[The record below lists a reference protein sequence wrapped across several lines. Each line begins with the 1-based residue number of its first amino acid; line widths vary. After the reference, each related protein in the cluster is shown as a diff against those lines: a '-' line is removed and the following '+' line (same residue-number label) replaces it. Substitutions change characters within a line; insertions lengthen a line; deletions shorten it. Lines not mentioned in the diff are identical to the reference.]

1 MQLPAVAVEDVVVAS
16 DDGRVHGDSDAFAR
30 DLSPVDPGVEPQVG
44 VSTRTCLELTRLR
57 HRVEL
62 HDEGADVASDVEHR
76 RSDELV
82 MLIS

>member
-1 MQLPAVAVEDVVVAS
+1 MTAGYTATATRWPA
-16 DDGRVHGDSDAFAR
+16 

-76 RSDELV
+76 RSDEHV
-82 MLIS
+82 MLTHEAGTS